1 MELWRGVCGVVFVV
15 AFSAWVSDGARKLA
29 MNCPI
34 DYEINVTQR
43 RVHVTYRSQPR
54 FDEWEA
60 TMDTIFQDSRLDPG
74 FGILLDRREV
84 PRAAST
90 DYIRRMVAFIDAK
103 CAKFGPTP
111 WAIVVADLT
120 SFGAGRMAE
129 QLANGGKIRTFRDL
143 EQARGWLEAGAPG

>member
-1 MELWRGVCGVVFVV
+1 
-15 AFSAWVSDGARKLA
+15 
-29 MNCPI
+29 MNRPI
-34 DYEINVTQR
+34 DYEFDLHRR

-60 TMDTIFQDSRLDPG
+60 TMETIFQDSRLDPS

-90 DYIRRMVAFIDAK
+90 DYIRRMVNFIDAK
-103 CAKFGPTP
+103 CAKFGRTP

-120 SFGAGRMAE
+120 SFGVGRMAE
-129 QLANGGKIRTFRDL
+129 QLAKGGMIRTFFDL
-143 EQARGWLEAGAPG
+143 DQARKWLETGAAGRSD

>member
-1 MELWRGVCGVVFVV
+1 MVFVTL
-15 AFSAWVSDGARKLA
+15 SNLC

-34 DYEINVTQR
+34 DYEFDVQHR

-54 FDEWEA
+54 FDEWEE
-60 TMDTIFQDSRLDPG
+60 TMATIFQDARLDAS

-90 DYIRRMVAFIDAK
+90 DYIRRMVAFMDAK
-103 CAKFGPTP
+103 SEKLGPTP
-111 WAIVVADLT
+111 WAIVVTDLT

-129 QLANGGKIRTFRDL
+129 QLAQAAKIRTFRDF
-143 EQARGWLEAGAPG
+143 EQARGWLEAGAPD